1 MSNTKEIIKILDKI
15 DTMESIGKIS
25 IKSDEFVIKV
35 LKNAP
40 DSVAEPQ
47 YPTFETAALLT
58 TPTTTTPTTTTNAD
72 SGIATAGQIKF
83 ARDLIGKVFSN
94 DERAASDF
102 LAYALEI
109 PLADVPDMDSWEN
122 TMTKTMVSD
131 ILDRLEPMWK
141 SNRRQDGR

>member
-15 DTMESIGKIS
+15 DKMESIGKIS

-40 DSVAEPQ
+40 DSVAKPQ
-47 YPTFETAALLT
+47 YPTFETAALL
-58 TPTTTTPTTTTNAD
+58 TTPTTTTNAD